1 MQAIEEYCVFIRDS
15 LANKEAILMH
25 TMYQGFPPPGFTLE
39 STFCLVGLALCF
51 GTPWVQFAFSKQTY
65 SFYFVC

>member
-25 TMYQGFPPPGFTLE
+25 TMYQGFPPPGFWK
-39 STFCLVGLALCF
+39 VH
-51 GTPWVQFAFSKQTY
+51 FAWWG
-65 SFYFVC
+65 